1 MPAARS
7 SHDQFTP
14 TEPQPLDLEISRS
27 DERTL
32 VALTGELDA
41 ATASYLYAALAKLEV
56 EDAHHVVLDLAKL
69 TFMDSTG
76 LSMVVTEHTRL
87 KRSGEHSRS
96 SLPHQRSG
104 DSLKS
109 RVWPTSSTSSRSA
122 KRPDPPRRHPVWA
135 GGGSGPQRTE
145 CKWARCRVQ
154 SGH

>member
-1 MPAARS
+1 MTS
-7 SHDQFTP
+7 SPP

-87 KRSGEHSRS
+87 KRSGGTLTIFSPS
-96 SLPHQRSG
+96 SA
-104 DSLKS
+104 
-109 RVWPTSSTSSRSA
+109 V
-122 KRPDPPRRHPVWA
+122 RRLFEITGLANELDIVPVSEEA
-135 GGGSGPQRTE
+135 
-145 CKWARCRVQ
+145 
-154 SGH
+154 